1 MENLFFLLTQAHNI
15 TPDINEQRI
24 WATVCGWI
32 LIICGVIILVRVLTS
47 NTHSKKQKKSSI
59 SKYKVQS
66 KIYNKASISYKKRR
80 F

>member
-1 MENLFFLLTQAHNI
+1 MKNLFFLLTQAQNI

-24 WATVCGWI
+24 WATVCGWL
-32 LIICGVIILVRVLTS
+32 LIICGAIILVRVLAS
-47 NTHSKKQKKSSI
+47 NTGSKKQRTSR

-66 KIYNKASISYKKRR
+66 KVYNKASISYKKRR